1 MISDS
6 IFYTYMDSP
15 LGRILVAQNSVGL
28 VAIDFQEGLAAK
40 SPEAAWHFQK
50 KLDGDAV
57 DQLQAYFNGELYQF
71 TLPLAPK
78 GTLFQQQVWK
88 ALQSIPYGQTIS
100 YGELARK
107 IGLPTAA
114 RAVGA
119 ANGKNPLCIIVP
131 CHRVIGSNGTLTGF
145 RGGVRLK
152 EGLLSLERRHS
163 AKSSLQLTM
172 ALVNS

>member
-6 IFYTYMDSP
+6 IFYTYIDSP
-15 LGRILVAQNSVGL
+15 LGRILIAQNSVGL

-57 DQLQAYFNGELYQF
+57 EQLRAYFNGELYQF

-114 RAVGA
+114 RAVGV

-152 EGLLSLERRHS
+152 EGLLELEHRHS
-163 AKSSLQLTM
+163 AKSNRQLTM
-172 ALVNS
+172 ALGNS